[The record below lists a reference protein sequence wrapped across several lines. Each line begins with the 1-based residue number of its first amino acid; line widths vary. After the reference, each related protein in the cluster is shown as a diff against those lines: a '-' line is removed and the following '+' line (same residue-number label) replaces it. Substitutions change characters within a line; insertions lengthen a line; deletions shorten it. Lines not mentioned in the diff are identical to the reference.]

1 MSVITISRQFGA
13 GGKTLTQKVAEK
25 IGYQI
30 AHEEIIEQMASMA
43 NVSTKGIQ
51 AFETEAD
58 GFIDKNTGML
68 APKRFMDHIFDPGKK
83 YMDGSQYIQLL
94 HAIIPAIADRGNVI
108 ILGRG
113 AQFILKG
120 RQDTHHI
127 LMIADTK
134 DCIAFMQKN
143 YNLSASDAERAVA
156 KQSKRRVKLM
166 KLFHHES
173 YDAAWNYDL
182 VINMSKIDMDSAVDL
197 VSELATGPSA

>member
-13 GGKTLTQKVAEK
+13 GGKTLAQRVAEK
-25 IGYQI
+25 TGFKI

-58 GFIDKNTGML
+58 GFIDKDTGLL
-68 APKRFMDHIFDPGKK
+68 APKRFLDHIFDPGKK
-83 YMDGSQYIQLL
+83 YMDGTQYIQLL
-94 HAIIPAIADRGNVI
+94 HAIIPAIADRGEII

-120 RQDTHHI
+120 RPDAHHV
-127 LMIADTK
+127 LMIADK
-134 DCIAFMQKN
+134 QDRISFMQKN
-143 YNLSASDAERAVA
+143 YSLSAPDAERAVA
-156 KQSKRRVKLM
+156 QQSKRRVKLM

-173 YDAAWNYDL
+173 YDAPWNYDL
-182 VINMSKIDMDSAVDL
+182 VINMSKIDMNSAVDL
-197 VSELATGPSA
+197 VCALATQSSE